1 MGEGRE
7 GPRHHP
13 LDITSTLCN
22 NVVIASV
29 TPPIAHKH
37 ERTSRRTRDPAAL
50 CVNSGRRPTIELSH
64 YRNDPLGF
72 VRDILRDAGP
82 LYHKQ
87 EEIFQALATDTRRA
101 SVVGCNSSGKDWA
114 AARAILW
121 WIETRPHAK
130 VIISGPTLR
139 QVHKS
144 VWDELRAAHAA
155 CADRLEGSI
164 KSGEYHAGP
173 DRLALCLT
181 SNNSQNLLGF
191 HSPEL
196 MVVVTEAQGVKQ
208 SYFEAL
214 KRLNPKKML
223 LLGNPFSLTG
233 EFYDSHHGKSDLYE
247 RVQIS
252 AFDSPNVRENRADAL
267 PGLVTIEDI
276 DERRREWGEDAPLY
290 IGSILG
296 QFPPSLE
303 DSLTSRV
310 HVDDAMQ
317 RWQRETPSPTGGG
330 SLNSPPKAGEMPEGQ
345 RGRSGEAAHTPSPED
360 GGGLGRG
367 LSPLAAIINADVP
380 TEIRNL
386 PWRMGVDV
394 ARYGSDK
401 SVICLRRG
409 HRVERLIAFEKIDT
423 MRLAD
428 EVRDIAETLGVP
440 AVFVDETGV
449 GGGVV
454 DRLQQLRVPVYGVE
468 GGGKANRSSQFENLR
483 AETFWEVARRL
494 REREMSLPPDNE
506 LAAQLL
512 AMRYEVS
519 SAERIRLDSKPQLRR
534 KGVAS
539 PDRAD
544 ALALAF
550 MEPPSL
556 QIWM

>member
-1 MGEGRE
+1 MGAYA
-7 GPRHHP
+7 RHHP
-13 LDITSTLCN
+13 LDTTSTLCN
-22 NVVIASV
+22 NIVIASA
-29 TPPIAHKH
+29 THPIAHAH

-87 EEIFQALATDTRRA
+87 EEIFQALAADSRRA

-121 WIETRPHAK
+121 WIETRPQAK

-155 CADRLEGSI
+155 CADRLEGRI

-208 SYFEAL
+208 AYFEAL

-252 AFDSPNVRENRADAL
+252 QPSTPPTCGR
-267 PGLVTIEDI
+267 T
-276 DERRREWGEDAPLY
+276 AP
-290 IGSILG
+290 
-296 QFPPSLE
+296 
-303 DSLTSRV
+303 
-310 HVDDAMQ
+310 
-317 RWQRETPSPTGGG
+317 TPSPAS
-330 SLNSPPKAGEMPEGQ
+330 SLSRTSRSAAASGARTPPSTSAPSSDISRRPSK
-345 RGRSGEAAHTPSPED
+345 TPSPPASTSTTPCNA
-360 GGGLGRG
+360 GSRKRRPPKGAATRPPQVWGAAPKGRG
-367 LSPLAAIINADVP
+367 V
-380 TEIRNL
+380 
-386 PWRMGVDV
+386 
-394 ARYGSDK
+394 
-401 SVICLRRG
+401 
-409 HRVERLIAFEKIDT
+409 
-423 MRLAD
+423 
-428 EVRDIAETLGVP
+428 
-440 AVFVDETGV
+440 
-449 GGGVV
+449 
-454 DRLQQLRVPVYGVE
+454 
-468 GGGKANRSSQFENLR
+468 
-483 AETFWEVARRL
+483 
-494 REREMSLPPDNE
+494 
-506 LAAQLL
+506 
-512 AMRYEVS
+512 
-519 SAERIRLDSKPQLRR
+519 
-534 KGVAS
+534 
-539 PDRAD
+539 
-544 ALALAF
+544 
-550 MEPPSL
+550 
-556 QIWM
+556 